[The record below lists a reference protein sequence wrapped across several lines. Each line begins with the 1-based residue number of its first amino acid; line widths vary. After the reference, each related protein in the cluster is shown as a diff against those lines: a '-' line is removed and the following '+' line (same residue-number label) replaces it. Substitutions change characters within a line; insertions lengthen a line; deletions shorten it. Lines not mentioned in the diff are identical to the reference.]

1 MSGAST
7 LAISW
12 RLFDF
17 LFLPSLVWG
26 NVFSALILGGRVRQR
41 LSTKWKA
48 PKALALPFATLGFTI
63 IVTLLLRLYIDR
75 GLPWTLECDSPPY
88 PLLSACGVQGNS
100 NLLICAAAIMVIV
113 ICGVVLPADFN
124 LVVAY
129 DRLVAFTRTSLARSR
144 ARRRER
150 SEAANQALVP
160 LNGGGSYPPP
170 ALYTPT
176 AADAMQL
183 KLQRSQ
189 RTSMF
194 GKVIFVLDAR
204 MELTRDE
211 HELLVKYRLGNDVV
225 YESSSRKRRKENT
238 LAHLEMTKGGPS
250 LRDSAG
256 AQLWG
261 VAKTMFW
268 LGRAGVSATSAAL
281 SLRITINSLI
291 SGVHV
296 ECKSMGELLGTENAI
311 REAAQNVRS
320 YLDVAVTF
328 DGREKIVEL

>member
-63 IVTLLLRLYIDR
+63 IVTLLLQLYIDR

-113 ICGVVLPADFN
+113 ICGVVLPPDSN

-238 LAHLEMTKGGPS
+238 LAHLEMTKGGP
-250 LRDSAG
+250 DSSGIPRARSSG
-256 AQLWG
+256 AWRKLCFGSGW
-261 VAKTMFW
+261 
-268 LGRAGVSATSAAL
+268 AGVSATSAAL

-296 ECKSMGELLGTENAI
+296 ECKSMGELLGPRT
-311 REAAQNVRS
+311 RS
-320 YLDVAVTF
+320 ARRRRT
-328 DGREKIVEL
+328 